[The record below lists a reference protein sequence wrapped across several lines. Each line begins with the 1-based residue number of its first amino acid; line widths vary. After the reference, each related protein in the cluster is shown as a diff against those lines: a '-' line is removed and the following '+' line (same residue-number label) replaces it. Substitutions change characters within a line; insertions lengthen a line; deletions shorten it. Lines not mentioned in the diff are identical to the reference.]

1 LYSKK
6 ISRSSHYHNE
16 YTYKKYKLK
25 KKGIVNIT
33 STQKYLLS
41 FTKQVDTLTLAQNLS
56 LGLLFATRTKN
67 IEGNITFIITPMVD
81 PISPNTT
88 SILGINKPVTK
99 ENNTIKNVIHLKAV
113 SAICCLP
120 PDTST

>member
-6 ISRSSHYHNE
+6 ISQSSHYHNK

-25 KKGIVNIT
+25 KKRIVNIT
-33 STQKYLLS
+33 LTQNYLLS

-88 SILGINKPVTK
+88 SILGISRPVTK
-99 ENNTIKNVIHLKAV
+99 ENNTIKNVMHLKGV